1 VRLIAIPETNVM
13 NLAEINENINV
24 VIGTRG
30 FGARALCANMIA
42 VTRKIE
48 EMVIVATSVND
59 QGADHR
65 AITSDKMIEE

>member
-1 VRLIAIPETNVM
+1 MGLIAIPETNVM
-13 NLAEINENINV
+13 NLAEINV
-24 VIGTRG
+24 VIGIRS
-30 FGARALCANMIA
+30 FGARVLCDNMIA

-65 AITSDKMIEE
+65 AIISDKMIEE